1 MTDLLIGIAGS
12 GFHGGNNSNGDV
24 VYRTR
29 NSGIFRNS
37 EMRHSRSEDILG
49 ASGADAP
56 TRTPSSYLHEQACAS
71 EDDLVASSALR
82 DASSSTNLLQDS
94 IYPYGNRR
102 SAASPPP
109 TFDRADPEDS
119 IRDIVTENDLY
130 RFVLFKRHY
139 DKYVALAE
147 KYEESRGI
155 AYYLEERYH
164 EVKAEKDRLEET
176 CKELERQL
184 ENRETQVREK
194 EEELFLHL
202 ERSLRLDDEIER
214 LKAERDSCIAVR
226 ERLEREQTS
235 ALRQLQLQA
244 TQSEVTRR
252 NLEQARLDIVRQATV
267 IRAERD
273 ALERENVVLKEK
285 LRVEQVELGEER
297 RRREE
302 GIALLTHEAVTLRHA
317 ARHLRAAALH
327 ATSCKRRRRCSVCL
341 YAKRT
346 FAEVD
351 DCRDES
357 VIFLIRK
364 IGKLFKC
371 LQTPLQDL
379 RTWFRPNPITAP
391 PPHTQELRTSSP
403 VASRIGYIDDS
414 SSSSEDEEFGDTPLA
429 EVSLSSTNSGAPP
442 ASRAFSSDSGYVV
455 DALTQPVTTPITP
468 TTTPIDAD
476 FSSCSFSSEIG
487 DRRSR
492 RSYEVGGS
500 SRKIS
505 ESSSDADV
513 MGQRAIP
520 STFTRSKWTSS
531 FRKLLGRK
539 SKAKIANNRP
549 SA

>member
-351 DCRDES
+351 DCRDD
-357 VIFLIRK
+357 
-364 IGKLFKC
+364 GKLFKC

-442 ASRAFSSDSGYVV
+442 ASRAFSSDSG
-455 DALTQPVTTPITP
+455 
-468 TTTPIDAD
+468 
-476 FSSCSFSSEIG
+476 FSSEIG

>member
-12 GFHGGNNSNGDV
+12 GFHSGNNSPPNGNV
-24 VYRTR
+24 VFRKK
-29 NSGIFRNS
+29 NPGICRNS

-49 ASGADAP
+49 VAGPGAP
-56 TRTPSSYLHEQACAS
+56 TRSPSPYFHEQTCAS

-82 DASSSTNLLQDS
+82 DASSSSSLLQDAMYS
-94 IYPYGNRR
+94 YGRR

-109 TFDRADPEDS
+109 TFGADRVDPEDS

-147 KYEESRGI
+147 KYEESRGVV
-155 AYYLEERYH
+155 YYLEERYH
-164 EVKAEKDRLEET
+164 EVKAEKDRLEEA
-176 CKELERQL
+176 CQDLEKRL
-184 ENRETQVREK
+184 ENRESQVREK

-214 LKAERDSCIAVR
+214 LKAERDSCIAAR
-226 ERLEREQTS
+226 ERLEREQTT
-235 ALRQLQLQA
+235 ALRQLQLEV
-244 TQSEVTRR
+244 TQNEITRR
-252 NLEQARLDIVRQATV
+252 NLEQARQDIVRQATV

-273 ALERENVVLKEK
+273 ALERENIVLKEK

-302 GIALLTHEAVTLRHA
+302 GIAVLTREAVTLRHA

-327 ATSCKRRRRCSVCL
+327 ATACKRRRRCSICL

-351 DCRDES
+351 DYRND
-357 VIFLIRK
+357 
-364 IGKLFKC
+364 GKLFKC

-379 RTWFRPNPITAP
+379 RTWFRPGQLSSSSHSNVP
-391 PPHTQELRTSSP
+391 ELRTSSP
-403 VASRIGYIDDS
+403 SERPISYIDDA
-414 SSSSEDEEFGDTPLA
+414 SSSSEDEEFGDAHLA
-429 EVSLSSTNSGAPP
+429 EISMSSTNSGVPP
-442 ASRAFSSDSGYVV
+442 ASRAFSSDSG
-455 DALTQPVTTPITP
+455 
-468 TTTPIDAD
+468 
-476 FSSCSFSSEIG
+476 FSSEVG

-492 RSYEVGGS
+492 RSYEVDGS

-505 ESSSDADV
+505 ESSNSEHDGL
-513 MGQRAIP
+513 MGQRPGNA
-520 STFTRSKWTSS
+520 FTRSKWTSS

-539 SKAKIANNRP
+539 SKAKIINDH
-549 SA
+549 STS